1 MNAAGAPCQKV
12 SHKMIPRT
20 TAWVK
25 LMPIRKYLVCTR
37 DWCWLPV
44 ALAAAFVATGASAQ
58 SSANLEPDC
67 KLETI
72 GSGAARRI
80 IDGRTFQLDDGQ
92 HVRLAAVEA
101 PPMPLPGESGPQ
113 AKAGLAA
120 KAALEA
126 LLAGRTV
133 TLKKLG
139 PNADRYGRIVALVSV
154 EGAARSVQQDM
165 LAQGHALVAAEIGER
180 ACAAHLFAAEHSART
195 GGLGL
200 WATPYYVIQPANDP
214 AKVLAERGRFTL
226 VEGKVLSVRESGATI
241 YVNFGRRWSEDFTV
255 TILKRNARAFAAG
268 GIEPKKLAGRQI
280 RVRGVIE
287 ERGGPWIEATRPEQI
302 ELAEQN

>member
-1 MNAAGAPCQKV
+1 M
-12 SHKMIPRT
+12 S
-20 TAWVK
+20 
-25 LMPIRKYLVCTR
+25 PIIL
-37 DWCWLPV
+37 
-44 ALAAAFVATGASAQ
+44 ALAFAATPTPAQTVA
-58 SSANLEPDC
+58 EPEC
-67 KLETI
+67 KLDAI
-72 GSGAARRI
+72 GTGAARRV

-92 HVRLAAVEA
+92 HVRLAALEV
-101 PPMPLPGESGPQ
+101 PPMPLPGETGPRV
-113 AKAGLAA
+113 KAGLAA

-126 LLAGRTV
+126 LLAGRPV

-139 PNADRYGRIVALVSV
+139 PNADRYGRIVALVSL
-154 EGAARSVQQDM
+154 EGATRSVQQDM
-165 LAQGHALVAAEIGER
+165 LAQGHALVAADIGER
-180 ACAAHLFAAEHSART
+180 ACAALLFSAEHSART

-200 WATPYYVIQPANDP
+200 WGVPYYVIQPANDP
-214 AKVLAERGRFTL
+214 VKVLAERGRFTL

>member
-1 MNAAGAPCQKV
+1 MSFREYFTFTPDW
-12 SHKMIPRT
+12 RR
-20 TAWVK
+20 
-25 LMPIRKYLVCTR
+25 LPI
-37 DWCWLPV
+37 
-44 ALAAAFVATGASAQ
+44 ALAAAVAATGACAQTSATF
-58 SSANLEPDC
+58 ETDC
-67 KLETI
+67 KLEAI
-72 GSGAARRI
+72 GTGAARRV

-92 HVRLAAVEA
+92 HVRLAAVEV

-113 AKAGLAA
+113 VKAGLAA
-120 KAALEA
+120 KSALEA

-139 PNADRYGRIVALVSV
+139 PNADRYGRIVALVSI
-154 EGAARSVQQDM
+154 EGAGRSVQQDM
-165 LAQGHALVAAEIGER
+165 LAQGHALVSAEIGAR

-195 GGLGL
+195 GSLGL
-200 WATPYYVIQPANDP
+200 WGMPYYVIQRANDP
-214 AKVLAERGRFTL
+214 ATVLAERGRFTL

-255 TILKRNARAFAAG
+255 TILKRHARAFAAG
-268 GIEPKKLAGRQI
+268 GIEPKKLTGRQI

-302 ELAEQN
+302 EFAEQN

>member
-1 MNAAGAPCQKV
+1 MV
-12 SHKMIPRT
+12 
-20 TAWVK
+20 V
-25 LMPIRKYLVCTR
+25 RKYFTCKQ
-37 DWCWLPV
+37 DWPLLPI
-44 ALAAAFVATGASAQ
+44 ALAVAFATTLAPAQTVAD
-58 SSANLEPDC
+58 PDVAC
-67 KLETI
+67 KLEAI
-72 GSGAARRI
+72 GTGTARRV

-92 HVRLAAVEA
+92 HVRLAAVEV
-101 PPMPLPGESGPQ
+101 PPLPLPGESGPKV
-113 AKAGLAA
+113 KAGLAA
-120 KAALEA
+120 KTALEA
-126 LLAGRTV
+126 LLVGRSI

-139 PNADRYGRIVALVSV
+139 PNADRYGRIVALVSI
-154 EGAARSVQQDM
+154 EGTARSVQQDM

-180 ACAAHLFAAEHSART
+180 ACAALLFSAEHSART

-200 WATPYYVIQPANDP
+200 WGVPYYVIQPANDP

-241 YVNFGRRWSEDFTV
+241 FVNFGRRWSEDFTV